1 MGTDINLINKHFILS
16 YQSQKIIFILL
27 IIFIIS
33 LNIYNYYFIRRSL
46 EETHNQLMNID
57 EIILSE
63 QEVSEIRWLNR
74 NLIRFNIN
82 NWYNIFEDLLSD
94 IAEINSIYFSG
105 DNWEIRG
112 DLIGIEN
119 YEILYER
126 INELSLLNFDININ
140 RVGSLQS
147 SSFLLQ
153 INIGDI
159 GE

>member
-94 IAEINSIYFSG
+94 IAEINSLYFSG

>member
-46 EETHNQLMNID
+46 EETHYQLMNID

>member
-1 MGTDINLINKHFILS
+1 
-16 YQSQKIIFILL
+16 
-27 IIFIIS
+27 
-33 LNIYNYYFIRRSL
+33 
-46 EETHNQLMNID
+46 MNID

-94 IAEINSIYFSG
+94 IAEINSLYFSG